1 MNIPDIIFFILL
13 LAAIIFYIIAARNR
27 QYFGSSIIAYLVLIL
42 ATSIMALYLR
52 ETGVRN
58 NLFLFHIYTPI
69 EYIILGLLYRN
80 AVTGAL
86 LKKIITTSIPFFIV
100 LSIVFSAFVQKPDEN
115 NSFITI
121 IESLLILSWSLFY
134 LREILLLQ
142 QVTHLHRF
150 PMFWICVG
158 ILFYFTGSLIT
169 EGMLNYLIKHS
180 IELARRVYSFSYIF
194 KYLLLILL
202 MIGAWCQIAFK
213 DLADPEKAG

>member
-1 MNIPDIIFFILL
+1 MIFLMSMNIPDIIFFILL
-13 LAAIIFYIIAARNR
+13 LAAIIFYIIAAGKKK
-27 QYFGSSIIAYLVLIL
+27 YFGSTIIAYLLLIL
-42 ATSIMALYLR
+42 VTSIVAICLMKA
-52 ETGVRN
+52 GVRN

-69 EYIILGLLYRN
+69 EYTILGLLYRN
-80 AVTGAL
+80 AVAGTL

-100 LSIVFSAFVQKPDEN
+100 LSIVFSAFVQKTDEN
-115 NSFITI
+115 NSFTTI

-134 LREILLLQ
+134 LREVLLLQ

-180 IELARRVYSFSYIF
+180 LPLARRMYNIGYIF
-194 KYLLLILL
+194 KYLLFILL

-213 DLADPEKAG
+213 AT

>member
-1 MNIPDIIFFILL
+1 MDIPDIIFFILL
-13 LAAIIFYIIAARNR
+13 LVAIVFYIIAAGKKKH
-27 QYFGSSIIAYLVLIL
+27 FDSTIIAYLVLVLI
-42 ATSIMALYLR
+42 TSISAVYLKK
-52 ETGVRN
+52 TGARN

-69 EYIILGLLYRN
+69 EYTILGMVYRN

-86 LKKIITTSIPFFIV
+86 LKKIIAATIPFFIA

-115 NSFITI
+115 NSYITV
-121 IESLLILSWSLFY
+121 IESLLIVCWSLFY

-180 IELARRVYSFSYIF
+180 IPLARRVYSISYIF
-194 KYLLLILL
+194 KYLLFILL
-202 MIGAWCQIAFK
+202 TIGAWYQITFK
-213 DLADPEKAG
+213 DLTDPEKTS

>member
-1 MNIPDIIFFILL
+1 MKYSGY
-13 LAAIIFYIIAARNR
+13 A
-27 QYFGSSIIAYLVLIL
+27 IIAYLVLSL
-42 ATSIMALYLR
+42 VTSIVATYLR
-52 ETGVRN
+52 KTGVRN

-69 EYIILGLLYRN
+69 EYTILGLLYRN
-80 AVTGAL
+80 EVTGAL
-86 LKKIITTSIPFFIV
+86 LKKIITATIPFFIT

-115 NSFITI
+115 NSFITV

-134 LREILLLQ
+134 LREVLLLQ

-180 IELARRVYSFSYIF
+180 LPLAQRVYSIGYIF
-194 KYLLLILL
+194 RYLLLILFI
-202 MIGAWCQIAFK
+202 IGAWCQLAYK
-213 DLADPEKAG
+213 ELADPEKAG

>member
-1 MNIPDIIFFILL
+1 MNIQDTIFFILL
-13 LAAIIFYIIAARNR
+13 LAAIIFYIIAAGKKK
-27 QYFGSSIIAYLVLIL
+27 YFGSAIIAYLVLIL
-42 ATSIMALYLR
+42 VTSILALYLMK
-52 ETGVRN
+52 TGVRN

-69 EYIILGLLYRN
+69 EYTILCLLYRN
-80 AVTGAL
+80 AVAGPL
-86 LKKIITTSIPFFIV
+86 LKKIIYASIPFFIV
-100 LSIVFSAFVQKPDEN
+100 LSIMFSAFVQKPDEN

-134 LREILLLQ
+134 LREVLLLQ

-202 MIGAWCQIAFK
+202 MIGAWCQITFK
-213 DLADPEKAG
+213 NLAEAEKAG

>member
-13 LAAIIFYIIAARNR
+13 LAAIIFYIIAAGKNKH
-27 QYFGSSIIAYLVLIL
+27 FGSTVIAYLVLIL
-42 ATSIMALYLR
+42 VTSTLAVYMIK
-52 ETGVRN
+52 TGVRN

-69 EYIILGLLYRN
+69 EYTILGLLYRN

-86 LKKIITTSIPFFIV
+86 LKKIITTSIPFFVV
-100 LSIVFSAFVQKPDEN
+100 LSTVFSAFVQKPDEN
-115 NSFITI
+115 NSFITV

-150 PMFWICVG
+150 PMFWVCVG

-180 IELARRVYSFSYIF
+180 LPLARRVYSISYIF
-194 KYLLLILL
+194 KYLLFILL

-213 DLADPEKAG
+213 GA